1 MSPDDDDDDDV
12 AFGNEQA
19 DNAELLFGTT

>member
-1 MSPDDDDDDDV
+1 MSPDDEDDDDV